1 MDDLIYLLRKL
12 RAPGGC
18 PWDRA
23 QTSQSLAPFF
33 LEEAYELL
41 EAIQEADDARIRE
54 ELGDLLLHILFQA
67 HLAEERGA
75 FSWDDVVRGITGKIS
90 SRHAHILSEPVAVEN
105 RDRVPETWET
115 AKLAEEGRQS
125 LLDGIPT
132 SLPALLRAWR
142 CQQRAA
148 EVGFDWP
155 DAASVW
161 DKVHEE
167 LAELKNAVA
176 SSDQVEIA
184 AEFGDLLFALVSYG
198 RHLGIV
204 AEEALHAGI
213 GRFASRFRAMEEL
226 LDQRGIP
233 LGAASLEQMDAVWEE
248 IKTRERNAQG
258 ASNRETSQ
266 SEDSRQE

>member
-1 MDDLIYLLRKL
+1 MDDLISLLRKL
-12 RAPGGC
+12 RAPDGC

-23 QTSQSLAPFF
+23 QSPESLAPFF

-41 EAIQEADDARIRE
+41 EAIQAQDNARIRE

-67 HLAEERGA
+67 HLAEDRGA
-75 FSWDDVVRGITGKIS
+75 FSWDDVVEGITRKIS
-90 SRHAHILSEPVAVEN
+90 SRHAHILSPKGGSHEPGE
-105 RDRVPETWET
+105 DPGSWET
-115 AKLAEEGRQS
+115 AKLAEEGRNS

-148 EVGFDWP
+148 EVRFDWP
-155 DAASVW
+155 DAPAVW
-161 DKVHEE
+161 GKVEEE
-167 LAELKNAVA
+167 LTELQEAVA
-176 SSDQVEIA
+176 SCHEEKIV

-204 AEEALHAGI
+204 AEEALHFGI
-213 GRFASRFRAMEEL
+213 GRFAKRFRAMEKL
-226 LDQRGIP
+226 LEQRGLP
-233 LGAASLEQMDAVWEE
+233 LGTASLEQMDQIWEE
-248 IKTRERNAQG
+248 IKARERNAEG
-258 ASNRETSQ
+258 ECTPESSQ